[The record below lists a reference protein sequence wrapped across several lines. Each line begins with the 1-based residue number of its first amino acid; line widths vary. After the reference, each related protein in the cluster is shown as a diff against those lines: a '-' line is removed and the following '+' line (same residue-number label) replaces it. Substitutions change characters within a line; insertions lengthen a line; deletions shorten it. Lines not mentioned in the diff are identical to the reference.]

1 MPEKLPLGVGS
12 IEPTSPTRSA
22 RHEVGTCVS
31 DTRQTNRRR
40 RVISTTS
47 DCTPQQWRTCACQIF
62 PPPRSLAPFD
72 VRNLRP
78 LGLLKTTAIPLRSP
92 RTSDPAPRRDLALT
106 GVSAPKDAPRST
118 STSALHR
125 ARCGPHRNSNS
136 YRADSKLM
144 AVTFDVRDRVVV
156 VSWCG
161 PDRHHLRRAASPT
174 PHFKRRGRASVE
186 LDGTRSCSCCEV
198 RLSALTRR

>member
-1 MPEKLPLGVGS
+1 MLTSTCDAPDHPVLCLARARPTHRFRDTRTRAAEPERSQVDVPEKLPLGVGL

-47 DCTPQQWRTCACQIF
+47 DCSPQQWRTRACKIL
-62 PPPRSLAPFD
+62 PPPGSLAPFD
-72 VRNLRP
+72 LRNLRP
-78 LGLLKTTAIPLRSP
+78 LRLLKTTAIPLRSP

-125 ARCGPHRNSNS
+125 ARP
-136 YRADSKLM
+136 M
-144 AVTFDVRDRVVV
+144 
-156 VSWCG
+156 
-161 PDRHHLRRAASPT
+161 
-174 PHFKRRGRASVE
+174 RGRDA
-186 LDGTRSCSCCEV
+186 
-198 RLSALTRR
+198 

>member
-1 MPEKLPLGVGS
+1 MPEKLPLGVDL

-47 DCTPQQWRTCACQIF
+47 DCTPQQWRTRVCQIL

-72 VRNLRP
+72 LRNLRP

-106 GVSAPKDAPRST
+106 GVSAPKNAPRST
-118 STSALHR
+118 STTALHR
-125 ARCGPHRNSNS
+125 ARPMRGRDAENEAPEKPPG
-136 YRADSKLM
+136 ADDGGQGHTTTRLR
-144 AVTFDVRDRVVV
+144 TRPF
-156 VSWCG
+156 
-161 PDRHHLRRAASPT
+161 DRHY
-174 PHFKRRGRASVE
+174 F
-186 LDGTRSCSCCEV
+186 RSRPVS
-198 RLSALTRR
+198 L

>member
-47 DCTPQQWRTCACQIF
+47 DCTPQQWRTRSCQIP
-62 PPPRSLAPFD
+62 PPPRSLVPFD
-72 VRNLRP
+72 LRNLRP
-78 LGLLKTTAIPLRSP
+78 LGLLKAIAIPLRSP
-92 RTSDPAPRRDLALT
+92 RTSDPAPRGALALT
-106 GVSAPKDAPRST
+106 GVPALKDAPRST

-125 ARCGPHRNSNS
+125 HRP
-136 YRADSKLM
+136 
-144 AVTFDVRDRVVV
+144 VRNHDA
-156 VSWCG
+156 G
-161 PDRHHLRRAASPT
+161 HGRAAAPRTWEALGVRQKSTSTPT
-174 PHFKRRGRASVE
+174 FQ
-186 LDGTRSCSCCEV
+186 RS
-198 RLSALTRR
+198 